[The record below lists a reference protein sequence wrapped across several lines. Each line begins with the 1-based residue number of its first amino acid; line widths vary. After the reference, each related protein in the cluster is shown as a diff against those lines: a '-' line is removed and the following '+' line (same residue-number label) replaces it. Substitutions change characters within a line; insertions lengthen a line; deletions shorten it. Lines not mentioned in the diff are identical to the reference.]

1 MPRCRTHNVF
11 VIFSEDDYY
20 LNFINS
26 LDLLCQLVVL
36 LDDFCHSLLVLRK
49 LHLDNCNH
57 SRSNHRLAWLW
68 VSAVA
73 LAWDVFP
80 SSSVSSVYLAWGD
93 LRACWGWTSVET
105 LPHRPGLRSSSR
117 VWWTVWSHCST
128 RPHQGWW
135 RAVSFPLLS
144 SSSVRDCNNIH
155 ILKYINNQ
163 SRHYSPL

>member
-57 SRSNHRLAWLW
+57 SRSNRRLVVLW
-68 VSAVA
+68 VVVA
-73 LAWDVFP
+73 AQVGDVYP
-80 SSSVSSVYLAWGD
+80 SSWVSSA
-93 LRACWGWTSVET
+93 
-105 LPHRPGLRSSSR
+105 
-117 VWWTVWSHCST
+117 
-128 RPHQGWW
+128 
-135 RAVSFPLLS
+135 
-144 SSSVRDCNNIH
+144 SSV
-155 ILKYINNQ
+155 
-163 SRHYSPL
+163 